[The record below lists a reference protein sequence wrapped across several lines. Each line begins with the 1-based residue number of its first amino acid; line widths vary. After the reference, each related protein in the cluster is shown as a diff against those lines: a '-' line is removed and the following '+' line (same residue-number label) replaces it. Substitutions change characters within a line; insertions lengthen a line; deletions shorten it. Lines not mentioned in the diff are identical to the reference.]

1 MAPTAVLLRAGALL
15 AAVLLVVIL
24 AARQVSPVPDLVLVL
39 VVAWALLRGPV
50 TGAAVGLGAGWLLD
64 LAPPGSSHL
73 GVLALTYA
81 AAGALAGRARV
92 EGPVAAPRVAV
103 VALAA
108 SGLVEGVG
116 VVGALAV
123 GAPVAVAVAGVA
135 LSCLLTATVAAL
147 VVPLVVGAERG
158 LVRRR
163 YG

>member
-1 MAPTAVLLRAGALL
+1 MSPLRAWACSRRAGRTAREALIATEGSGEL
-15 AAVLLVVIL
+15 
-24 AARQVSPVPDLVLVL
+24 RTFVSPPDG
-39 VVAWALLRGPV
+39 APLLRGPV
-50 TGAAVGLGAGWLLD
+50 AGAAVGLCAGWLLD
-64 LAPPGSSHL
+64 LVPPGSSHL
-73 GVLALTYA
+73 GLLALTYA

-108 SGLVEGVG
+108 SALVEAVG

-123 GAPVAVAVAGVA
+123 GAPVALADAAV
-135 LSCLLTATVAAL
+135 SCLLTATVAAL

-158 LVRRR
+158 LARRR

>member
-1 MAPTAVLLRAGALL
+1 MAPAVLLGRVGALL
-15 AAVLLVVIL
+15 AAVLLVVTL
-24 AARQVSPVPDLVLVL
+24 AARHLSPVPDLVLVL

-50 TGAAVGLGAGWLLD
+50 AGAAVGLGAGWLLD
-64 LAPPGSSHL
+64 LVPPGSSHL

-92 EGPVAAPRVAV
+92 EGPVPAPRVAV
-103 VALAA
+103 VALTA
-108 SGLVEGVG
+108 SALVEGVG

-123 GAPVAVAVAGVA
+123 GAPVALVDVAV
-135 LSCLLTATVAAL
+135 SCLLTATVAAL

-158 LVRRR
+158 LARRR

>member
-1 MAPTAVLLRAGALL
+1 MGPVAVLLRAGAVL
-15 AAVLLVVIL
+15 AAALLLVVL
-24 AARQVSPVPDLVLVL
+24 GVRHVSPVPDLVLVL

-50 TGAAVGLGAGWLLD
+50 VGAAVGLGAGWLLD
-64 LAPPGSSHL
+64 LVPPGSGHL

-92 EGPVAAPRVAV
+92 EGPVSALRVAG

-108 SGLVEGVG
+108 SAVVEGV
-116 VVGALAV
+116 VVLGALVV
-123 GAPVAVAVAGVA
+123 GAPVALADVA
-135 LSCLLTATVAAL
+135 LSCLLTATVAAV

>member
-1 MAPTAVLLRAGALL
+1 MTPTAVLLRAGALL
-15 AAVLLVVIL
+15 AAVLVVVTL
-24 AARQVSPVPDLVLVL
+24 AARQVSPVPDLALVL

-50 TGAAVGLGAGWLLD
+50 AGAAVGLAAGWLLD
-64 LAPPGSSHL
+64 LVPPGSSHL
-73 GVLALTYA
+73 GALALTYA

-108 SGLVEGVG
+108 SALVEGVG

-123 GAPVAVAVAGVA
+123 GAPVALGDVA
-135 LSCLLTATVAAL
+135 LSCLLTATAAAL